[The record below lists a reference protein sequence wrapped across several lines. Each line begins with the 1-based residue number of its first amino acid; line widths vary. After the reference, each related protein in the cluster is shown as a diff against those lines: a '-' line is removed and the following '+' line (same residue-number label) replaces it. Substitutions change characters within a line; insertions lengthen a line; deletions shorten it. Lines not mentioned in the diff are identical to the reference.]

1 MPAAAEQHGRAVA
14 QPARERLR
22 RADVDHLVVAAET
35 FARGLRES
43 TTVLLSGCGHMP
55 LMAQPRQVAEAVV
68 AFVRR

>member
-1 MPAAAEQHGRAVA
+1 MI
-14 QPARERLR
+14 
-22 RADVDHLVVAAET
+22 DVSAAET